1 MYRLLSAN
9 VRLAREKEIALD
21 RRQQT
26 ENARLWRR
34 VHADDDDCRD
44 DGVVQRVAVERSR
57 DRAFNRFHI
66 APQSEVEWR
75 QIKSVGY
82 GAQVLPRLVLA
93 TARREQNARA
103 HMRVMCVFIR
113 VCIAR
118 TSVRSI
124 RYYKRH

>member
-1 MYRLLSAN
+1 MYRLLSAK
-9 VRLAREKEIALD
+9 VCLSREKETALD

-82 GAQVLPRLVLA
+82 GAQVLE

-103 HMRVMCVFIR
+103 HM
-113 VCIAR
+113 
-118 TSVRSI
+118 
-124 RYYKRH
+124 

>member
-9 VRLAREKEIALD
+9 VRLSREKETALD

-57 DRAFNRFHI
+57 DRAFDRFHI
-66 APQSEVEWR
+66 APQSEAEWEWR
-75 QIKSVGY
+75 Q
-82 GAQVLPRLVLA
+82 
-93 TARREQNARA
+93 
-103 HMRVMCVFIR
+103 
-113 VCIAR
+113 
-118 TSVRSI
+118 SI
-124 RYYKRH
+124 S

>member
-9 VRLAREKEIALD
+9 VRLAREKRTALD

-57 DRAFNRFHI
+57 DRAFDRFHI
-66 APQSEVEWR
+66 APQSEADWEWR
-75 QIKSVGY
+75 Q
-82 GAQVLPRLVLA
+82 
-93 TARREQNARA
+93 
-103 HMRVMCVFIR
+103 
-113 VCIAR
+113 
-118 TSVRSI
+118 SI
-124 RYYKRH
+124 S

>member
-82 GAQVLPRLVLA
+82 GAQVLE